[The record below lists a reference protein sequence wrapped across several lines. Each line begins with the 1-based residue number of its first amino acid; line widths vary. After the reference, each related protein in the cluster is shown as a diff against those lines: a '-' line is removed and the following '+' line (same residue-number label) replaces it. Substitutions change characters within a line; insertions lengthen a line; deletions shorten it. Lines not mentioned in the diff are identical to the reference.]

1 MASYIEINDL
11 GSFAN
16 INALWSAY
24 PEGGHEGDYCTI
36 GSVKYHWD
44 KYDRM
49 WVADPNFGPTPA
61 RKVDTFYSDV
71 NMQNNLTVAG
81 YIRAKGIKQPCLGLF
96 ASAAA
101 LSSKWPNPE
110 VGMWALVGNSM
121 SSTSPAAVY
130 RCDTEGTWA
139 ATGGSAYIDGLEIN
153 VAKGIT
159 GWVPISSTSQLPTD
173 PTPDQQGRGYLLGTM
188 LYVYVGTGGDTLSG
202 KYQSAQLKGATGET
216 GPQGPSG
223 VHEDDVTI
231 ADNLTTDDPLQ
242 VLSAKQGK
250 KLKEYIFTSHSDALD
265 GTRVQEKKIN
275 SSGAV
280 VTGQAGYGFTTEIAL
295 TSSVK
300 TVHIYGNCAGYDKAA
315 YAFYNNGVLVEK
327 GQSFSG
333 NGNIDVDVTVDV
345 PTGST
350 TLILSNNAGSD
361 DSMFA
366 AWVYET
372 NNFDTIDDEIDIIQ
386 ENIGS
391 IEETLDSF
399 ETNIESQLYEYARKN
414 RTKLGGDGSII
425 ENGDAYGNIRY
436 LSLTES
442 VVKVHIWG
450 DCTGYFRSGYA
461 FFDDEDALLLKGASF
476 QGDGSL
482 TVNEYVD
489 VPSGAAYLILCSNN
503 GIAPTMFAA
512 AVDDVSDGE
521 KASQYLDDYTAYK
534 SNTLAEQTA
543 LRLASKAKA
552 EGRMIFEDDF
562 DGYKLNDNIWN
573 VDEGQFL
580 NRTTYVNAKENVWVE
595 NSILHISTTLRNR
608 YGKRAMGQV
617 TTKGKYDF
625 AGSVRVEGKFRM
637 PTIGCFWPAFW
648 TWGTDTYAV
657 SRGAGP
663 YAELDI
669 FELFGTTQDSTNGRV
684 AANLWTGD
692 AVGDGTTSGLTQDSE
707 ALFTNDGGWHIYRAD
722 IYQDKVIVAVDGV
735 VRAVYTL
742 TDEKRQY
749 VYTMRQYV
757 MMSVQYWDRNTP
769 TEALDGATLECDWVR
784 VYALDDTDI
793 MPTSIAVD
801 STLSM
806 SVGDKVRLVPTFTGG
821 IDRTTTYDIVD
832 ESVIGHG
839 EIVNSELVA
848 KAAGTTDVYV
858 ITKNRKTAKCTIT
871 VS

>member
-1 MASYIEINDL
+1 MSKIRVNYKSDLPPVAVKFKINGSVVDVPDHDFIIRFFVDGAPGASFECAHKGDEYINCTKTAADTLTCYINNHRFGCGRLCCEFIDLSADSRYSDKVLKTVTPSCLDVVLVEGVGDDNIEVLNIIFGYKINEIAEIAAVESQEDGGINNITITQTNNEEISFGIKNGTK
-11 GSFAN
+11 GSTGK
-16 INALWSAY
+16 SAY
-24 PEGGHEGDYCTI
+24 QSY
-36 GSVKYHWD
+36 
-44 KYDRM
+44 
-49 WVADPNFGPTPA
+49 
-61 RKVDTFYSDV
+61 VDTTTDV
-71 NMQNNLTVAG
+71 PV
-81 YIRAKGIKQPCLGLF
+81 
-96 ASAAA
+96 
-101 LSSKWPNPE
+101 LSESE
-110 VGMWALVGNSM
+110 
-121 SSTSPAAVY
+121 
-130 RCDTEGTWA
+130 
-139 ATGGSAYIDGLEIN
+139 
-153 VAKGIT
+153 
-159 GWVPISSTSQLPTD
+159 WVDSLH
-173 PTPDQQGRGYLLGTM
+173 
-188 LYVYVGTGGDTLSG
+188 
-202 KYQSAQLKGATGET
+202 GEN
-216 GPQGPSG
+216 G

-265 GTRVQEKKIN
+265 GTRVQLKKID
-275 SSGAV
+275 SSGAF
-280 VTGQAGYGFTTEIAL
+280 VTGQTGYGFTTEINL
-295 TSSVK
+295 TSSIK
-300 TVHIYGNCAGYDKAA
+300 KVHIYGNCAGYNKAA
-315 YAFYNNGVLVEK
+315 YAFYNNGELVEK
-327 GQSFSG
+327 GQSFSKDG
-333 NGNIDVDVTVDV
+333 DIDVDATVNV

-366 AWVYET
+366 AWIYEA

-391 IEETLDSF
+391 IEETLDSI
-399 ETNIESQLYEYARKN
+399 ETNIETQLYEYARKN

-425 ENGDAYGNIRY
+425 ENGEAYGNIRY

-442 VVKVHIWG
+442 VEKVHIWG

-482 TVNEYVD
+482 TVNEYVN

-512 AVDDVSDGE
+512 AVDEVSDGE

-580 NRTTYVNAKENVWVE
+580 NRTLYVNAKENVWVE
-595 NSILHISTTLRNR
+595 NSILHISASRRNR
-608 YGKRAMGQV
+608 YGKISMGQV

-637 PTIGCFWPAFW
+637 STIGCFWPAFW

-692 AVGDGTTSGLTQDSE
+692 AVGDGTTSGLTQGSN
-707 ALFTNDGGWHIYRAD
+707 ALFTNDGEWHIYRAD

-735 VRAVYTL
+735 VRARYTL

-757 MMSVQYWDRNTP
+757 MMSVQFWDRNSA
-769 TEALDGATLECDWVR
+769 TEELDGATLECDWVH
-784 VYALDDTDI
+784 VYALDDTAM
-793 MPTSIAVD
+793 MPSVITVD
-801 STLSM
+801 PTLSM
-806 SVGDKVRLVPTFTGG
+806 SVGDKVRLIPSLGNCH
-821 IDRTTTYDIVD
+821 DQTTTYDIVN
-832 ESVIGHG
+832 ENIVGHG
-839 EIVNSELVA
+839 DIVHSELVA
-848 KAAGTTDVYV
+848 KAAGTTDVFV